1 MPRPKLLIVD
11 DERHFTQS
19 LARVLRDEFQVV
31 MAFTADEGRAL
42 FLQGCDVVLLDMRL
56 NESDPRNREGLDL
69 LREFHSL
76 RSDIPVVMITAYGDI
91 ETAVE
96 AMKCGATDF
105 LPKPFEMAKLRTTIV
120 NAIRRSE
127 LERKVASLQRDI
139 LLREPPKLIGQDPKM
154 DEVRQLVEAVA
165 QDGRA
170 SVLLVGETGTGKELV
185 ARLIHQR
192 GYRAEGPFVGVSIAD
207 LPGSLVERELFG
219 HEKGAFTDAY
229 ETRPG
234 YFEQANKG
242 VLFLDE
248 IDSVPLDV
256 QVKLLRFL
264 EEREFRRVGGSIP
277 IRVDVQIVAATKR
290 DLRQLINEG
299 RFRDDLYFRLRTF
312 EIRLPPLRERR
323 GDVPLLV
330 NHFLKL
336 FKKQGR
342 TVVSQISPEALRL
355 LEGYNWPGNVRELK
369 SMLEGAVIRAEANGH
384 TRIEA
389 DDLPMEMRMQPI
401 PSDRTSSVFPKN
413 SLNIDEAKA
422 RFELQCIEQ
431 ALMQTGARKT
441 DAARVLGLNDR
452 FALRRRL
459 RNLFRRYP
467 HLFEEFPL
475 ARQAVEKGKGVG

>member
-1 MPRPKLLIVD
+1 MSKPRLLIVD
-11 DERHFTQS
+11 DDRYFTQS

-31 MAFTADEGRAL
+31 TATTADEGRAL
-42 FLQGCDVVLLDMRL
+42 FPQGCDAVLLDMRL
-56 NESDPRNREGLDL
+56 NESDPQNREGLDL

-76 RSDIPVVMITAYGDI
+76 RSDIPVVMVTAYGDV

-96 AMKCGATDF
+96 AMKCGAADF
-105 LPKPFEMAKLRTTIV
+105 LPKPFEMAKLRTTIA
-120 NAIRRSE
+120 NAIRRSD

-139 LLREPPKLIGQDPKM
+139 LLREPPELIGLDLKM
-154 DEVRQLVEAVA
+154 EEVRQLAKAVA

-170 SVLLVGETGTGKELV
+170 TVLLVGETGTGKELV

-192 GYRAEGPFVGVSIAD
+192 GYRAGGPFVGVSIAD

-234 YFEQANKG
+234 YFEQSDKG

-264 EEREFRRVGGSIP
+264 EEREFRRVGGNVP
-277 IRVDVQIVAATKR
+277 IRVDVQVIAATKR
-290 DLRQLINEG
+290 DLQQLIKEG
-299 RFRDDLYFRLRTF
+299 RFRDDLYFRLKTF

-336 FKKQGR
+336 FRRQGR
-342 TVVSQISPEALRL
+342 TTVSQISPEALRL
-355 LEGYNWPGNVRELK
+355 LDGYHWPGNVRELK
-369 SMLEGAVIRAEANGH
+369 SILEGAVIRAEANGH
-384 TRIEA
+384 TCIEA
-389 DDLPMEMRMQPI
+389 DDLPMEMQI
-401 PSDRTSSVFPKN
+401 HQLPSDQTSGVFPVDG
-413 SLNIDEAKA
+413 LNMDEAKA

-431 ALMQTGARKT
+431 AFRQTRARKT
-441 DAARVLGLNDR
+441 EAARILGLNDR

-459 RNLFRRYP
+459 KSLFRRYP

-475 ARQAVEKGKGVG
+475 ARQAVEGR